1 MTISLE
7 LPDEDVALF
16 KKYADIHNMSLSEF
30 IRNTVF
36 ERIEDEY
43 DLNVYEE
50 ASEEFRKDSTTYT
63 VQEMKERF
71 KIK

>member
-7 LPDEDVALF
+7 LPDEDAALF
-16 KKYADIHNMSLSEF
+16 KRYADLQNMSLSDF

-43 DLNVYEE
+43 DLKVYEE
-50 ASEEFRKDSTTYT
+50 AAEEFKKEPATYT
-63 VQEMKERF
+63 VHEMKERL

>member
-7 LPDEDVALF
+7 LPDEDAVLF
-16 KKYADIHNMSLSEF
+16 KRYADLQNMSLSDF

-36 ERIEDEY
+36 ERIEDEF
-43 DLNVYEE
+43 DLKVYEE
-50 ASEEFRKDSTTYT
+50 ASEEFKKEPATYT
-63 VQEMKERF
+63 VQEMKERL

>member
-7 LPDEDVALF
+7 LSEEDAALF
-16 KKYADIHNMSLSEF
+16 KKYADLHNMSLSEF
-30 IRNTVF
+30 IRNAVF

-43 DLNVYEE
+43 DLKVYEE
-50 ASEEFRKDSTTYT
+50 ALEEFKKDPTTYT
-63 VQEMKERF
+63 LDEIKERF

>member
-7 LPDEDVALF
+7 LSEEDAALF
-16 KKYADIHNMSLSEF
+16 KRYADLQNMSLSDF
-30 IRNTVF
+30 IRSTVF

-50 ASEEFRKDSTTYT
+50 ASEEFKKDSTTYT

>member
-7 LPDEDVALF
+7 LSEEDVALF
-16 KKYADIHNMSLSEF
+16 KRYADLQNMSLSEF
-30 IRNTVF
+30 IIRTVF

-43 DLNVYEE
+43 DLKVYEE
-50 ASEEFRKDSTTYT
+50 ALEEFRKDSTTYT
-63 VQEMKERF
+63 TEEMKKRL

>member
-7 LPDEDVALF
+7 LPEEDATLF
-16 KKYADIHNMSLSEF
+16 RKYANLQNMSLSEF
-30 IRNTVF
+30 IRNAVF

-43 DLNVYEE
+43 DLKVYEE
-50 ASEEFRKDSTTYT
+50 ALKEFKKDHTAYT
-63 VQEMKERF
+63 LDEMKERF

>member
-7 LPDEDVALF
+7 LPEEDVALF
-16 KKYADIHNMSLSEF
+16 RKHADLHNMSLSDF
-30 IRNTVF
+30 IRNIVF

-43 DLNVYEE
+43 DLKVYEE
-50 ASEEFRKDSTTYT
+50 ALEEFKKDHAVYT
-63 VQEMKERF
+63 LDEMKERF

>member
-7 LPDEDVALF
+7 LPDEDAVLF
-16 KKYADIHNMSLSEF
+16 KRYADLQNMSLSDF

-43 DLNVYEE
+43 DLKVYEE
-50 ASEEFRKDSTTYT
+50 ALEEFKKDPTTYT
-63 VQEMKERF
+63 VEEIKKRF
-71 KIK
+71 TSK

>member
-43 DLNVYEE
+43 DLKVYRE
-50 ASEEFRKDSTTYT
+50 AIDEFKKDSTTYT

>member
-7 LPDEDVALF
+7 LPDEDAVLF
-16 KKYADIHNMSLSEF
+16 KRYADLQNMSLSDF

-36 ERIEDEY
+36 ERIEDEF
-43 DLNVYEE
+43 DLKVCEE
-50 ASEEFRKDSTTYT
+50 ASEEFKKEPATYT
-63 VQEMKERF
+63 VQEMKERL